1 LSSFRV
7 AISRSAK
14 HSAVRFGAC
23 AHDRSRR
30 LECQAD
36 REIAVSGT
44 CLGSEQSKATD
55 RSSVPKSWPELRIR
69 KTAAQTRIV
78 SGGGFWPIRRELS
91 RHFKYMARGRIPE
104 FESYHPSHAVVSSAV
119 ITGIERRSCHLP
131 SHRGSELA
139 VDREALAL
147 DPKGLGAP
155 ALMRPR
161 KAPTLGQQSS
171 CDSAEAGKGE
181 ADFGRR

>member
-1 LSSFRV
+1 V

-44 CLGSEQSKATD
+44 CLGSEQSNATD

-119 ITGIERRSCHLP
+119 MT
-131 SHRGSELA
+131 
-139 VDREALAL
+139 
-147 DPKGLGAP
+147 
-155 ALMRPR
+155 
-161 KAPTLGQQSS
+161 
-171 CDSAEAGKGE
+171 GE
-181 ADFGRR
+181 AAFSVSKCWLTSSHPARCWKRPLLARTCGRTRETTLHLAPPSARLGP